1 MNAKYTPHHR
11 EHAEGHIYIDK
22 PGACTIQLTGAAAM
36 SQHELD
42 RYGRIAAEAIAR
54 NGNHLARAKSDAA
67 ETVLQFADAI
77 VEQISD
83 YAEAPR
89 SLFDY
94 DGGDRWHYETHMSR
108 DYSLLEAAQ
117 LLDEL
122 RDFEETDNG
131 LWEGERDAKVVI
143 RTMAAYTYGNAVL
156 SHFETLIERINDR
169 ATELANDLDEWPDA
183 ETLRNLVQA
192 ECATFATS

>member
-1 MNAKYTPHHR
+1 M
-11 EHAEGHIYIDK
+11 
-22 PGACTIQLTGAAAM
+22 
-36 SQHELD
+36 
-42 RYGRIAAEAIAR
+42 

-67 ETVLQFADAI
+67 ETVLQFI
-77 VEQISD
+77 EQVVDRLYID
-83 YAEAPR
+83 AEAPR

-94 DGGDRWHYETHMSR
+94 DGGDRWHYETHTGR

-131 LWEGERDAKVVI
+131 LWEGERNAKVVI

-156 SHFETLIERINDR
+156 SHFETLIERINDS

-183 ETLRNLVQA
+183 ETLRDLIKA
-192 ECATFATS
+192 ECNLFAAGH